1 MFVVCFPCMMPA
13 AAIGFVGILPLANR
27 ADRFVWSTTSYYICS
42 KNIYLVYLG
51 VGIILYLLIAFFG
64 GSSMVLFIIAAIFI
78 LSFYGGGFST
88 VPAYLKDMFGVFQV
102 GAIHGRLLT
111 AWSAAGIAGPLI
123 VNSVVE
129 SQAKAGHEGPDLY
142 TLSMLIMV
150 GLLAVGL
157 IANILLRAVAVRH
170 TIEKGRTP

>member
-111 AWSAAGIAGPLI
+111 ARS
-123 VNSVVE
+123 E
-129 SQAKAGHEGPDLY
+129 ERR
-142 TLSMLIMV
+142 V
-150 GLLAVGL
+150 G
-157 IANILLRAVAVRH
+157 
-170 TIEKGRTP
+170 KGGRVM

>member
-1 MFVVCFPCMMPA
+1 MGGVIYQRDRRYWHLGKCRPDDSRLLPGYYGCRCRRFRRHFVAGQYGRPIRMVDH
-13 AAIGFVGILPLANR
+13 IGR
-27 ADRFVWSTTSYYICS
+27 

-129 SQAKAGHEGPDLY
+129 SQAKAGHEGP
-142 TLSMLIMV
+142 
-150 GLLAVGL
+150 
-157 IANILLRAVAVRH
+157 
-170 TIEKGRTP
+170 